1 MGYRDPAVGRARDR
15 ERFRKRAAERCAA
28 GLCPRCGRR
37 PPAPGRSVCER
48 CAEKKRVA
56 GRARDARL
64 RAAGKPR
71 RNLAKARAHERERA
85 RRQTAE
91 RRAAGLCTRCGQAQA
106 ASKRAVCESCGDR
119 SREAERIGYA
129 KARADGK
136 PYGGRDPGA
145 KRRSARAA
153 SRKRQHVRCDAGQC
167 LRCGKRPP
175 AEGGTTC
182 EPCREARQAAERARY
197 TERRA
202 AGLCGK
208 CGAPTFDG
216 ESRCAPCATLD
227 GPRQAR
233 KNAAAKK
240 RYAARR
246 AAGRCTD
253 CGAPSQGAARCQG
266 CAERSYHRSDHFRG
280 IPVWPA
286 RFTVIELATE
296 TCHGTFDS
304 EAEAEACLA
313 FAKLSRDQVEI
324 VPDTSPMAGLT
335 GWT

>member
-1 MGYRDPAVGRARDR
+1 MS
-15 ERFRKRAAERCAA
+15 AAM
-28 GLCPRCGRR
+28 P
-37 PPAPGRSVCER
+37 V
-48 CAEKKRVA
+48 K
-56 GRARDARL
+56 
-64 RAAGKPR
+64 
-71 RNLAKARAHERERA
+71 
-85 RRQTAE
+85 
-91 RRAAGLCTRCGQAQA
+91 
-106 ASKRAVCESCGDR
+106 
-119 SREAERIGYA
+119 
-129 KARADGK
+129 
-136 PYGGRDPGA
+136 
-145 KRRSARAA
+145 
-153 SRKRQHVRCDAGQC
+153 C

-197 TERRA
+197 AQRRA
-202 AGLCGK
+202 DGLCGK
-208 CGAPTFDG
+208 CGEPTFDG
-216 ESRCAPCATLD
+216 DSRCAPCATLD

-253 CGAPSQGAARCQG
+253 CGAPSQGAARCQD

-304 EAEAEACLA
+304 EAEAAACLA